1 MWKHLAG
8 STADWLLLAQGA
20 TVLTVK
26 GTKGGDIAPA
36 STYSMSAAAYGQASR
51 ESCES
56 CEIRAAV
63 EREER
68 PQGSACKKA
77 DNSLTVCLCPSLP
90 VYPVWRV
97 IHAAG

>member
-51 ESCES
+51 DSCES

-68 PQGSACKKA
+68 PQGSACKMA
-77 DNSLTVCLCPSLP
+77 DNNLTVACVPLFPCTPFG
-90 VYPVWRV
+90 V
-97 IHAAG
+97 